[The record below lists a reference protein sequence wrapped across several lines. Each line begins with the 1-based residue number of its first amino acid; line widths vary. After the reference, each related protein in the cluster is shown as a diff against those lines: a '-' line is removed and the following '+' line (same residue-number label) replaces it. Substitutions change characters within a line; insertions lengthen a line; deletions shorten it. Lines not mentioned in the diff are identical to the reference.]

1 MHRIAAAAHWRT
13 VALLAAIAG
22 ASASAY
28 LLVEYVTGQPGVC
41 LTGTGCD
48 LVRDSAFAYPLGI
61 PTPLIGLIFYAAA
74 GWLVVRSIGGQLIAR
89 IPAGTALV
97 VFALLG
103 AAGSAFLTAMEAF
116 VIKAFCTWCLVQA
129 GAGLVLLVASVGVA
143 RATPTDEADV
153 QSSRTRQQVA
163 RARDAERSSL
173 RRTARLGAGAA
184 GLAVIGLLA
193 IGATGGPLNVPGGT
207 SLAPAD
213 SPRLGAGAVEV
224 VEFADFQCPGC
235 ATLAPILASMAA
247 ADEMTLVSRYF
258 PLDSIHS
265 NADRSARAAEAAD
278 RQDSF
283 WPMSEALYARQAAWK
298 DLGSAQADAFFA
310 QLAAEIGIDVARW
323 EEDYASADVAAAVDA
338 DRQQSHALGLTGTPT
353 LFIGGELYRGSL
365 SEVGIA
371 AAIAAVP

>member
-1 MHRIAAAAHWRT
+1 MHRTAATARWRT
-13 VALLAAIAG
+13 VALLAAIVG
-22 ASASAY
+22 AAASAY

-74 GWLVVRSIGGQLIAR
+74 GWLVVRSMGGQPIAR
-89 IPAGTALV
+89 IPARTALV
-97 VFALLG
+97 GFALLG

-129 GAGLVLLVASVGVA
+129 AAGLVLLVASVGVV
-143 RATPTDEADV
+143 RAGPADAIEAH
-153 QSSRTRQQVA
+153 SSRTRQQAA

-173 RRTARLGAGAA
+173 RRTASLGAGVA
-184 GLAVIGLLA
+184 GLAVVGLLA
-193 IGATGGPLNVPGGT
+193 IGATGGTPNVPGGT

-235 ATLAPILASMAA
+235 ATLAPILAGMAA

-258 PLDSIHS
+258 PLDSIHP
-265 NADRSARAAEAAD
+265 NADGSARAAAAAD

-283 WPMSEALYARQAAWK
+283 WPMSEALYARQAEWK
-298 DLGSAQADAFFA
+298 DLGSAQADDFFA
-310 QLAAEIGIDVARW
+310 QLAAQIGIDVARW
-323 EEDYASADVAAAVDA
+323 EEDYASAEVAAAVDA

-365 SEVGIA
+365 SEVEIA